1 MITQTNSLPSTGVNS
16 YKSIF
21 NAILKRQAYKV
32 NKKQRFTT
40 LNQTYSMDREL
51 HTLNQTG
58 IDKIPTGPNTLTEAI
73 ESHVLK
79 TALKVNVPKL

>member
-1 MITQTNSLPSTGVNS
+1 MITQTNSSPSTGVNS
-16 YKSIF
+16 HKSIF

-40 LNQTYSMDREL
+40 LNQT
-51 HTLNQTG
+51 G
-58 IDKIPTGPNTLTEAI
+58 IDKIPTGPNTFTEAI

-79 TALKVNVPKL
+79 TAALKVNVPKL